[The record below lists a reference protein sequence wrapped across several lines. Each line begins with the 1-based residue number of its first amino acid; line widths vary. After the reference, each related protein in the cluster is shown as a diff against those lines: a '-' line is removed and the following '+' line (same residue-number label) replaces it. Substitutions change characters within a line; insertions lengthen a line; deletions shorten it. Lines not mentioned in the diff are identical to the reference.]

1 MLKALSGMSKKRAK
15 GTPEA
20 GNGQGAEPAAPAGE
34 QPEVKFELTTSRQFD
49 SWLAEQN
56 INLVFTTYQVGKL
69 FFLGIG
75 QKGKLSVF
83 NRTLERCMGLAY
95 GDGALWVATLYQVLK
110 FVDVVGR
117 QRVEGGYDSLFV
129 PQVSYY
135 TGDVDAHDLAV
146 TPGGGI
152 LFVNTLFSCIATV
165 SETHSFKL
173 VWKPP
178 FIDRLAAEDRCHLN
192 GLALDNGKLR
202 YATAVSDSN
211 VADGWRDH
219 RGGGGIVMDCQSN
232 EIIARGLS
240 MPHSPRL
247 HKGKLY
253 VLNSGTGHFG
263 TIDPTSGK
271 FEPIAFCPG
280 YLRGL
285 AIVGNF
291 ALIGLSKPRENKTFS
306 GLALDDNLQKHK
318 IDARCGIYVVDLKS
332 GDIVHWARLEG
343 LASELYDV
351 AVLPDRKN
359 TAAVGFRSDE
369 IRRVISV
376 EE

>member
-1 MLKALSGMSKKRAK
+1 MLKAWSGMSKKREQ
-15 GTPEA
+15 GSREA
-20 GNGQGAEPAAPAGE
+20 GNGQGGEPAQAPVAE
-34 QPEVKFELTTSRQFD
+34 PEVKFELTTSRQFD

-56 INLVFTTYQVGKL
+56 INLAFTTYQVGKL

-75 QKGKLSVF
+75 AKGKLAVF

-117 QRVEGGYDSLFV
+117 QRIEGGYDSLFV

-146 TPGGGI
+146 APHGGI

-202 YATAVSDSN
+202 YATAVSESN

-219 RGGGGIVMDCQSN
+219 RADGGIVMDCQSN
-232 EIIARGLS
+232 EIVARGLS

-263 TIDPTSGK
+263 TIDPKSGK
-271 FEPIAFCPG
+271 FEMIAFCPG

-291 ALIGLSKPRENKTFS
+291 ALIGLSKPRENRTFS
-306 GLALDDNLQKHK
+306 GLELDDNLKKHK